1 MRVVRPLLLTLL
13 LSPLAHEA
21 QAQPPLTL
29 DEAVSQALARNPALA
44 AARAGTAEAAAHVD
58 QARSGYFPRLS
69 IVESWQRGNAPVF
82 VFSSLLS
89 ARQFAAGNFAIDA
102 LNRPDAVG
110 FFHGAVAVDQVVFD
124 GGRTRA
130 GVAVSRQMARMADA
144 SRAEAELGVASQVAA
159 TYGRLLSLEAAHRA
173 AESAAAAAV
182 EDVARAER
190 RRDAGRVT
198 EADVLALRVHLAAMR
213 VRAIEV
219 SGQAAVARAEL
230 NRLRGEPVDAEFTV
244 NEPPP
249 AAPAARDWAALAAEA
264 EAGRPDLARA
274 AAAVGLAEAGR
285 RQARAAWWPQVAA
298 QAAYQYDG
306 LDLSRR
312 ASAWV
317 LGGEVRWNFATGL
330 GDRAAGRAAAAAETG
345 ARAALEDARAAV
357 RVEVLNAVRTLESA
371 EAREALARATVA
383 QARES
388 ERIIRDRYDAGLV
401 GVQDVL
407 GAASAVLGAESM
419 RMTTLTDRI
428 TARAALDRAVGRRP

>member
-1 MRVVRPLLLTLL
+1 MTFVRPLLLTLL
-13 LSPLAHEA
+13 LVPWAHEA

-29 DEAVSQALARNPALA
+29 DDAVAEALARNPGLA
-44 AARAGTAEAAAHVD
+44 AARAGAAEASARVD

-102 LNRPDAVG
+102 LNQPDAVG
-110 FFHGAVAVDQVVFD
+110 FFHGAVAMDQVVFD

-130 GVAVSRQMARMADA
+130 GVAASRQMARMADA
-144 SRAEAELGVASQVAA
+144 SSVEAELSVASQVAA
-159 TYGRLLSLEAAHRA
+159 TYGRVLSLEAAHRA

-213 VRAIEV
+213 VRSIEV

-230 NRLRGEPVDAEFTV
+230 NRLRGAAVDAVFTV
-244 NEPPP
+244 TEPPP
-249 AAPAARDWAALAAEA
+249 AVAADRDWATLAAEA
-264 EAGRPDLARA
+264 QAGRPDVARA
-274 AAAVGLAEAGR
+274 AASVALAESGR
-285 RQARAAWWPQVAA
+285 RQARAAWWPQVAT

-306 LDLSRR
+306 TDLSRR

-317 LGGEVRWNFATGL
+317 VGGEVRWSFATGL
-330 GDRAAGRAAAAAETG
+330 GDKAAGRAAVAAETR
-345 ARAALEDARAAV
+345 ARAQLDEARAAV
-357 RVEVLNAVRTLESA
+357 QVEVLNAVRNLESA

-388 ERIIRDRYDAGLV
+388 ERIVRDRYDAGLA

-419 RMTTLTDRI
+419 RMNTLTDRI